1 MLNNLLQM
9 HLKLLLKEA
18 IQNRVK
24 ATGDLIGNK
33 IPDRIMKVSKTLR
46 QNSSETVKIENDKE
60 ISKERYISP
69 EERHKIIEGL
79 RLI

>member
-9 HLKLLLKEA
+9 HLKRLLKEA
-18 IQNRVK
+18 IQNRAK

-33 IPDRIMKVSKTLR
+33 IPDRIMKVSKSLR

>member
-1 MLNNLLQM
+1 M
-9 HLKLLLKEA
+9 HLKRLLKEA
-18 IQNRVK
+18 IQNRAK

-33 IPDRIMKVSKTLR
+33 IPDRIMKVSKSLR